1 MRALRKILFVE
12 DDPDIQTVATM
23 ALEVLGGY
31 EVMPCSSGAEAIAQ
45 ARAVT
50 PDFILLDVMMPD
62 MDGPATLRALRREP
76 GLADVPVAFMTALSR
91 HEDMDKLLAL
101 GARGI
106 ISKPFDPMTLA
117 DRVRELWGDL

>member
-31 EVMPCSSGAEAIAQ
+31 EVMPCSSGEEAIAQ

>member
-117 DRVRELWGDL
+117 DRVRELWGEL